1 MILGTAGH
9 VDHGKTALVRAL
21 TGVDTDRLAEEKRRG
36 ITIDLGFA
44 PLRLDDGRLLSIVDV
59 PGHEAFVRNML
70 AGATGVDLAMLV
82 VAADEGVMPQTVEHV
97 TILDLLGVTDGVI
110 AITKRDLV
118 DDEWL
123 ALVREDVRA
132 AVSATALCHAEM
144 IVTSATTGEGVETL
158 RTAIGAAAGRVARR
172 DGDDLFRLPVDR
184 VFTVRGT
191 GTVVTGTVWS
201 GRLER
206 DATVRIL
213 PGGMRARVR
222 GLESHGTAMDAVLP
236 GMRAAVALAGVDV
249 RQAARGATVV
259 ADDAWRPSRLLLARV
274 ALLTALPRPLGPR
287 TVVRFHLGTADVGAR
302 IVKAGGPIAPGERA
316 GVRLVLDAPVVARAG
331 DRFVLRGGSPLVT
344 IGGGIVDDPQ
354 PAHWRSRPVAR
365 AADTADA
372 RLSALL
378 DSAGLRGVELAP
390 LPVRL
395 GAAPRTVASLL
406 APGAPLVP
414 SRSIG
419 GRLYAASLLDE
430 LGRQT
435 RDLVDEHHVRFPM
448 EEGVAIESIR
458 SALGVESDVADF
470 VLDVLCHGSHLE
482 LKGAVAMRRGWS
494 PRLSDADERRLLAL
508 RNTLEAAGREPPAV
522 DELEARDG
530 AAVLPLLRMLERAG
544 EAVPVERHRY
554 YAATAVREMLG
565 TLAEGMRDGREYS
578 PAELRDALGL
588 SRKFLIPF
596 LEYCDRS
603 GFTERRPGGRV
614 LAPRPGE
621 NGIA

>member
-44 PLRLDDGRLLSIVDV
+44 PLRLADGRLLGIVDV

-70 AGATGVDLAMLV
+70 AGATGVDLALLV

-97 TILDLLGVTDGVI
+97 TILELLGVTDGVI
-110 AITKRDLV
+110 AIAKRDLV

-123 ALVREDVRA
+123 ALVRDDIRV
-132 AVSATALCHAEM
+132 AVSATALRRAEM

-158 RTAIGAAAGRVARR
+158 RTAIGAAAGRVAGR

-206 DATVRIL
+206 DATVWIL

-222 GLESHGTAMDAVLP
+222 GLESHGAALDAVHP

-249 RQAARGATVV
+249 RQTARGATIVT
-259 ADDAWRPSRLLLARV
+259 DEAWRPSRLLLARV
-274 ALLTALPRPLGPR
+274 ALLPVLSRPLGPR
-287 TVVRFHLGTADVGAR
+287 SFVRFHLGTADVGAR

-316 GVRLVLDAPVVARAG
+316 GVRLVLDAPVIARAG

-354 PAHWRSRPVAR
+354 PPHRRSRPIAR
-365 AADTADA
+365 AADTAET

-378 DSAGLRGVELAP
+378 DGAGPRGVEIAL
-390 LPVRL
+390 LPVRI

-406 APGAPLVP
+406 EPGAPLVP
-414 SRSIG
+414 SRTIG
-419 GRLYAASLLDE
+419 GRLYAARILDE
-430 LGRQT
+430 LARQA
-435 RDLVDEHHVRFPM
+435 RDRVEEHHVRFPM
-448 EEGVAIESIR
+448 EEGVAIESVR
-458 SALGVESDVADF
+458 AALGVEPDVADF
-470 VLDVLCHGSHLE
+470 VLGELCRANLVE
-482 LKGAVAMRRGWS
+482 LKGAFAMRHGWS

-508 RNTLEAAGREPPAV
+508 RHTLEAAGREPPAV

-544 EAVPVERHRY
+544 EAVPVERDRY
-554 YAATAVREMLG
+554 YAATAVREMLD
-565 TLAEGMRDGREYS
+565 TLADGMRDGREYS
-578 PAELRDALGL
+578 PADLRDALGL

-614 LAPRPGE
+614 LAPHARE
-621 NGIA
+621 SRLA

>member
-44 PLRLDDGRLLSIVDV
+44 PLRLADGRLLSIVDV

-70 AGATGVDLAMLV
+70 AGATGVDLALLV

-97 TILDLLGVTDGVI
+97 TILDLLGVRDGVI
-110 AITKRDLV
+110 AISKCDLV
-118 DDEWL
+118 DAEWL
-123 ALVREDVRA
+123 ALVRDDVRM
-132 AVSATALCHAEM
+132 AVRATALRDAPM
-144 IVTSATTGEGVETL
+144 LVTSATTGEGVEAL
-158 RTAIGAAAGRVARR
+158 RAAIGAAAGRVAQR

-206 DATVRIL
+206 DATVRLL

-222 GLESHGTAMDAVLP
+222 GLESHGMAVDAVLP

-249 RQAARGATVV
+249 RQAARGATLV
-259 ADDAWRPSRLLLARV
+259 ADDAWRPSRLLLSRV
-274 ALLTALPRPLGPR
+274 ALLSAMSRPLGPR
-287 TVVRFHLGTADVGAR
+287 TTVRFHLGTADVGAR
-302 IVKAGGPIAPGERA
+302 IVKAGGPIGPGERA
-316 GVRLVLDAPVVARAG
+316 GVRVVLDAPVVARAG
-331 DRFVLRGGSPLVT
+331 DRFVLRGASPLVT

-354 PAHWRSRPVAR
+354 PPHWRSRPVAH
-365 AADTADA
+365 APDTAEA
-372 RLSALL
+372 RLHALL
-378 DSAGLRGVELAP
+378 ESAGARGVEIAP
-390 LPVRL
+390 LPVRI
-395 GAAPRTVASLL
+395 GAAPRVVSSLL
-406 APGAPLVP
+406 VPGAPPAP
-414 SRSIG
+414 SRTIG
-419 GRLYAASLLDE
+419 DRLYAAPVLDE
-430 LGRQT
+430 LGRRV
-435 RDLVDEHHVRFPM
+435 RDLVDQHHAKFPM
-448 EEGVAIESIR
+448 DEGVAIESIR
-458 SALGVESDVADF
+458 AALAVEPDVADV
-470 VLDVLCHGSHLE
+470 VLEELSGSEFLE
-482 LKGAVAMRRGWS
+482 LKGAVAMRRGWL
-494 PRLSDADERRLLAL
+494 PRLSDADERRLQDL
-508 RNTLEAAGREPPAV
+508 RQILEAAGREPPAV
-522 DELEARDG
+522 DELEAASG
-530 AAVLPLLRMLERAG
+530 VAVLPMLRLLERSG

-554 YAATAVREMLG
+554 YAAHAVRDMLH

-578 PAELRDALGL
+578 PAELRDTLGL

-614 LAPRPGE
+614 LARRAGQS
-621 NGIA
+621 GIA